1 MQALR
6 WLWWKTHMARAIDF
20 EKDVCRQHMPPQTA
34 TRPDLAAIKHYVL
47 RDASQTLIQCGGES
61 WLATHLPRWVG
72 G

>member
-20 EKDVCRQHMPPQTA
+20 EKDVCRQHMPLETA

-47 RDASQTLIQCGGES
+47 RDASQTLIQWEESPGWLLTYLGG
-61 WLATHLPRWVG
+61 
-72 G
+72 